1 MRHATSICWTRIE
14 NNNLR
19 FLENNKNLFG
29 VTRHLMQVQ
38 RICLEVFVNCVQEQV
53 ILELL
58 TDIRAK
64 TPPL

>member
-1 MRHATSICWTRIE
+1 MRHESSICWTRIE

-19 FLENNKNLFG
+19 FLENNGNLFG
-29 VTRHLMQVQ
+29 VTLHLMQVQ
-38 RICLEVFVNCVQEQV
+38 GICLEVFVNCVQEQV